1 MDVVK
6 RYLSVFEALR
16 RRKHWTMD
24 VTVLRLAA
32 MTLMAAEVR
41 DPWGDLHRAAETLKD
56 RASWFSPIR
65 SPIRYALAAM
75 VLRRD
80 LDPGRTHDRVQN
92 LLERFRAAK
101 LRPGSIQAVLSAFL
115 IVLHHGD
122 APVPDEVLTRMAAI
136 LRRWKTDHPFLTGI
150 DDYPMAALHATRAEG
165 VEECGTRVE
174 SVYQALRVRKMRRGN
189 ALQLA
194 SHLVS
199 LGAGSP
205 AERALRFDRVRTA
218 LVERGERVG
227 TGRYDEVAILSLT
240 TARPADL
247 ARRFIRDRD
256 ALRAAKPRPS
266 ADLAFSL
273 AAGIALARE
282 VPRGRAVGDFA
293 AVAAAQAA
301 IEAQTAAVMAGVIA
315 ASAATSAAT

>member
-1 MDVVK
+1 MDVVE
-6 RYLSVFEALR
+6 RYVNVFEALR

-32 MTLMAAEVR
+32 MTLMVADVR
-41 DPWGDLHRAAETLKD
+41 DPWGDLHRAAETLKS
-56 RASWFSPIR
+56 RASWFSPMR

-75 VLRRD
+75 VLRRG
-80 LDPGRTHDRVQN
+80 LDPARTHDQVQD
-92 LLERFRAAK
+92 LLSRFRAAK

-136 LRRWKTDHPFLTGI
+136 LRRWKADHPFLTGT
-150 DDYPMAALHATRAEG
+150 DDYPMAALHATQAEG
-165 VEECGTRVE
+165 VEECGARVE
-174 SVYQALRVRKMRRGN
+174 AIYQALRARKMRRGN

-199 LGAGSP
+199 LGDGSP
-205 AERALRFDRVRTA
+205 VERALRFDRVRTA

-266 ADLAFSL
+266 AELAFSL

-282 VPRGRAVGDFA
+282 VPKGRAVGDFA
-293 AVAAAQAA
+293 AVAAAVWAS
-301 IEAQTAAVMAGVIA
+301 IAAVVAT
-315 ASAATSAAT
+315 SAATSAAT